1 MKVKR
6 LNESKSDIHLYYDE
20 YTGKTYIFDGKK
32 LKEIDASPDPSN
44 VPSEE
49 DEQARQQAHDEQQ
62 QAEKDAMDN
71 PQGDKEGDGVPKTR
85 LEDPFENETEEE
97 RKERIKKT
105 QDMFK
110 DADLLKDLES
120 EEEYAKN
127 QEARSKRIKASNK
140 KELKK
145 FDGNLATFKTDL
157 EKLIASQI
165 RRVKQLTWKASD
177 PRFEGTGMFRRG
189 KLRRDAIKTPLL
201 LVYIDQSGSWGNND
215 IRKAMSAVSGL
226 REFEKKGL
234 LRLDVKYFADH
245 VSTSSHVR
253 GSTRA
258 LPEILKDIQAEQR
271 YNPLLNVAIFTD
283 GDFDSQ
289 CKFEGQVR
297 VSGGVWCIFRDGIR
311 SELLLRS
318 LTGKQ
323 ATRMYTTGEL
333 E

>member
-1 MKVKR
+1 MKVTK

-20 YTGKTYIFDGKK
+20 FSGKTYIFDGKK
-32 LKEIDASPDPSN
+32 LKEIDKSPDQNNRPTD
-44 VPSEE
+44 E
-49 DEQARQQAHDEQQ
+49 DEEARQQEHDRQQ
-62 QAEKDAMDN
+62 EAEKNEA
-71 PQGDKEGDGVPKTR
+71 GEGTKQR

-97 RKERIKKT
+97 RAERIKKT

-110 DADLLKDLES
+110 NPDILKDLES
-120 EEEYAKN
+120 EEEYTKN
-127 QEARSKRIKASNK
+127 AEARSERIKSSNK
-140 KELKK
+140 KEIKK

-165 RRVKQLTWKASD
+165 KRVKQLTWKASD

-189 KLRRDAIKTPLL
+189 KLRRDSIKKPLL
-201 LVYIDQSGSWGNND
+201 IVYVDQSGSWGDSD
-215 IRKAMSAVSGL
+215 IRKAMNAVSGL

-234 LRLDVKYFADH
+234 LKLEVKYFADY
-245 VSTSSHVR
+245 VSTSSSIS

-258 LPEILKDIQAEQR
+258 LPEILKDIRAEQQ
-271 YNPLLNVAIFTD
+271 YNPLINVAIFTD

-297 VSGGVWCIFRDGIR
+297 ISGGVWFIFRDGIK

-318 LTGKQ
+318 LSGKQ

>member
-1 MKVKR
+1 MKVTK

-20 YTGKTYIFDGKK
+20 FSGKTYIFDGKK
-32 LKEIDASPDPSN
+32 LKEIDKSPDQNNRPTD
-44 VPSEE
+44 E
-49 DEQARQQAHDEQQ
+49 DEEARQQEHDRQQ
-62 QAEKDAMDN
+62 ESEKNEA
-71 PQGDKEGDGVPKTR
+71 GEGTKQR

-97 RKERIKKT
+97 RAERIKKT

-110 DADLLKDLES
+110 NPDILKDLES
-120 EEEYAKN
+120 EEEYTKN
-127 QEARSKRIKASNK
+127 AEARSERIKSSNK
-140 KELKK
+140 KEIKK

-165 RRVKQLTWKASD
+165 KRVKQLTWKASD

-189 KLRRDAIKTPLL
+189 KLRRDSIKKPLL
-201 LVYIDQSGSWGNND
+201 IVYVDQSGSWGDSD
-215 IRKAMSAVSGL
+215 IRKAMNAVSGL

-234 LRLDVKYFADH
+234 LKLEVKYFADY
-245 VSTSSHVR
+245 VSTSSSIS

-258 LPEILKDIQAEQR
+258 LPEILKDIRAEQQ
-271 YNPLLNVAIFTD
+271 YNPLINVAVFTD

-289 CKFEGQVR
+289 CKFEGQLR
-297 VSGGVWCIFRDGIR
+297 ISGGVWFIFRDGIK

-318 LTGKQ
+318 LSGKQ

>member
-1 MKVKR
+1 MKVTK

-20 YTGKTYIFDGKK
+20 FSGKTYIFDGKK
-32 LKEIDASPDPSN
+32 LKEIDKSPDQNNRPTD
-44 VPSEE
+44 E
-49 DEQARQQAHDEQQ
+49 DEEARQQEHDRQQ
-62 QAEKDAMDN
+62 EAEKNEA
-71 PQGDKEGDGVPKTR
+71 GEGTKQR

-97 RKERIKKT
+97 RAERIKKT

-110 DADLLKDLES
+110 NPDILKDLES
-120 EEEYAKN
+120 EEEYTKN
-127 QEARSKRIKASNK
+127 AEARSERIKSSNK
-140 KELKK
+140 KEIKK

-165 RRVKQLTWKASD
+165 KRVKQLTWKASD

-189 KLRRDAIKTPLL
+189 KLRRDSIKKPLL
-201 LVYIDQSGSWGNND
+201 IVYVDQSGSWGDSD
-215 IRKAMSAVSGL
+215 IRRAMNAVSGL

-234 LRLDVKYFADH
+234 LKLEVKYFADY
-245 VSTSSHVR
+245 VSTSSSIS

-258 LPEILKDIQAEQR
+258 LPEILKDIRAEQQ
-271 YNPLLNVAIFTD
+271 YNPLINVAVFTD
-283 GDFDSQ
+283 GDFDNQ
-289 CKFEGQVR
+289 CKFEGQLR
-297 VSGGVWCIFRDGIR
+297 ISGGVWFIFRDGIK

-318 LTGKQ
+318 LSGKQ

>member
-1 MKVKR
+1 MKVTK

-20 YTGKTYIFDGKK
+20 FSGKTYIFDGKK
-32 LKEIDASPDPSN
+32 LKEIDKSPDQNNRPTD
-44 VPSEE
+44 E
-49 DEQARQQAHDEQQ
+49 DEEARQQEHDRQQ
-62 QAEKDAMDN
+62 EAEKNEAGESTK
-71 PQGDKEGDGVPKTR
+71 QR

-97 RKERIKKT
+97 RAERIKKT

-110 DADLLKDLES
+110 NPDILKDLES
-120 EEEYAKN
+120 EEEYTKN
-127 QEARSKRIKASNK
+127 AEARSARIKSFNK
-140 KELKK
+140 KEIKK

-165 RRVKQLTWKASD
+165 KRVKQLTWKASD

-189 KLRRDAIKTPLL
+189 KLRRDSIKKPLL
-201 LVYIDQSGSWGNND
+201 IVYVDQSGSWGDSD
-215 IRKAMSAVSGL
+215 IRKAMNAVSGL

-234 LRLDVKYFADH
+234 LKLEVKYFADY
-245 VSTSSHVR
+245 VSTSSSIS

-258 LPEILKDIQAEQR
+258 LPEILKDIRAEQQ
-271 YNPLLNVAIFTD
+271 YNPLINVAVFTD

-289 CKFEGQVR
+289 CRFEGQLR
-297 VSGGVWCIFRDGIR
+297 ISGGVWFIFRDGIK

-318 LTGKQ
+318 LSGKQ

>member
-1 MKVKR
+1 MKVTK

-20 YTGKTYIFDGKK
+20 FSGKTYIFDGKK
-32 LKEIDASPDPSN
+32 LKEIDKSPDQNNRPTD
-44 VPSEE
+44 E
-49 DEQARQQAHDEQQ
+49 DEEARQQEHDRQQ
-62 QAEKDAMDN
+62 EAEKNEA
-71 PQGDKEGDGVPKTR
+71 GEGTKQR

-97 RKERIKKT
+97 RAERIKKT

-110 DADLLKDLES
+110 NPDILKDLES
-120 EEEYAKN
+120 EEEYTKN
-127 QEARSKRIKASNK
+127 VEARSARIKSSNK
-140 KELKK
+140 KEIKK

-165 RRVKQLTWKASD
+165 KRVKQLTWKASD

-189 KLRRDAIKTPLL
+189 KLRRDSIKKPLL
-201 LVYIDQSGSWGNND
+201 IVYVDQSGSWGDSD
-215 IRKAMSAVSGL
+215 IRKAMNAVSGL

-234 LRLDVKYFADH
+234 LKLEVKYFADY
-245 VSTSSHVR
+245 VSTSSSIS

-258 LPEILKDIQAEQR
+258 LPEILKDIRAEQQ
-271 YNPLLNVAIFTD
+271 YNPLINVAVFTD
-283 GDFDSQ
+283 GDFDNQ
-289 CKFEGQVR
+289 CKFEGQLR
-297 VSGGVWCIFRDGIR
+297 ISGGVWFIFRDGIK

-318 LTGKQ
+318 LSGKQ

>member
-1 MKVKR
+1 MKVTK

-20 YTGKTYIFDGKK
+20 FSGKTYIFDGKK
-32 LKEIDASPDPSN
+32 LKEIDKSPDQNNRPTD
-44 VPSEE
+44 E
-49 DEQARQQAHDEQQ
+49 DEEARQQEHDRQQ
-62 QAEKDAMDN
+62 EAEKNEA
-71 PQGDKEGDGVPKTR
+71 GEGTKQR

-97 RKERIKKT
+97 RAERIKKT

-110 DADLLKDLES
+110 NPDILKDLES
-120 EEEYAKN
+120 EEEYTKN
-127 QEARSKRIKASNK
+127 AEARSERIKSSNK
-140 KELKK
+140 KEIKK

-165 RRVKQLTWKASD
+165 KRVKQLTWKASD

-189 KLRRDAIKTPLL
+189 KLRRDSIKKPLL
-201 LVYIDQSGSWGNND
+201 IVYVDQSGSWGASD
-215 IRKAMSAVSGL
+215 IRKAIDAVSGL

-234 LRLDVKYFADH
+234 LKLEVKYFADY
-245 VSTSSHVR
+245 VSTSSNIS

-258 LPEILKDIQAEQR
+258 LPEILNDIRAEQQ
-271 YNPLLNVAIFTD
+271 YNPLINVAVFTD
-283 GDFDSQ
+283 GDFDNQ
-289 CKFEGQVR
+289 CKFEGQLR
-297 VSGGVWCIFRDGIR
+297 ISGGVWFIFRDGIK

-318 LTGKQ
+318 LSGKQ

>member
-1 MKVKR
+1 MKVTK

-20 YTGKTYIFDGKK
+20 FSGKTYIFDGKK
-32 LKEIDASPDPSN
+32 LKEIDKSPDQNNRPTD
-44 VPSEE
+44 E
-49 DEQARQQAHDEQQ
+49 DEEARQQEHDRQQ
-62 QAEKDAMDN
+62 EAEKNEA
-71 PQGDKEGDGVPKTR
+71 GEGTKQR

-97 RKERIKKT
+97 RAERIKKT

-110 DADLLKDLES
+110 NPDILKDLES
-120 EEEYAKN
+120 EEEYTKN
-127 QEARSKRIKASNK
+127 AEARSERIKSSNK
-140 KELKK
+140 KEIKK

-165 RRVKQLTWKASD
+165 KRVKQLTWKASD

-189 KLRRDAIKTPLL
+189 KLRRDSIKKPLL
-201 LVYIDQSGSWGNND
+201 IVYVDQSGSWGDSD
-215 IRKAMSAVSGL
+215 IRKAMNAVSGL

-234 LRLDVKYFADH
+234 LKLEVKYFADY
-245 VSTSSHVR
+245 VSTSSNIS

-258 LPEILKDIQAEQR
+258 LPEILKDIRAEQQ
-271 YNPLLNVAIFTD
+271 YNPLINVAVFTD

-289 CKFEGQVR
+289 CKFEGQLR
-297 VSGGVWCIFRDGIR
+297 ISGGVWFIFRDGIK

-318 LTGKQ
+318 LSGKQ

>member
-1 MKVKR
+1 MKVTK

-20 YTGKTYIFDGKK
+20 FSGKTYIFDGKK
-32 LKEIDASPDPSN
+32 LKEIDKSPDQNNRPTD
-44 VPSEE
+44 E
-49 DEQARQQAHDEQQ
+49 DEEARQQEHDRQQ
-62 QAEKDAMDN
+62 EAEKNEA
-71 PQGDKEGDGVPKTR
+71 GEGTKQR

-97 RKERIKKT
+97 RAERIKKT

-110 DADLLKDLES
+110 NPDILKDLES
-120 EEEYAKN
+120 EEEYSKN
-127 QEARSKRIKASNK
+127 AEARSERIKSSNK
-140 KELKK
+140 KEIKK

-165 RRVKQLTWKASD
+165 KRVKQLTWKASD

-189 KLRRDAIKTPLL
+189 KLRRDSIKKPLL
-201 LVYIDQSGSWGNND
+201 IVYVDQSGSWGDSD

-234 LRLDVKYFADH
+234 LKLEVKYFADY
-245 VSTSSHVR
+245 VSTSSSIS

-258 LPEILKDIQAEQR
+258 LPEILKDIRAEQQ
-271 YNPLLNVAIFTD
+271 YNPLINVAVFTD

-289 CKFEGQVR
+289 CKFEGQLR
-297 VSGGVWCIFRDGIR
+297 ISGGVWFIFRDGIK

-318 LTGKQ
+318 LSGKQ

>member
-1 MKVKR
+1 MKVTK

-20 YTGKTYIFDGKK
+20 FSGKTYIFDGKK
-32 LKEIDASPDPSN
+32 LKEIDKSPDQNNRPTD
-44 VPSEE
+44 E
-49 DEQARQQAHDEQQ
+49 DEEARQQEHDRQQ
-62 QAEKDAMDN
+62 EAEKNEA
-71 PQGDKEGDGVPKTR
+71 GEGTKQR

-97 RKERIKKT
+97 RAERIKKT

-110 DADLLKDLES
+110 NPDILKDLES
-120 EEEYAKN
+120 EEEYTKN
-127 QEARSKRIKASNK
+127 AEARSERIKSSNK
-140 KELKK
+140 KEIKK

-165 RRVKQLTWKASD
+165 KRVKQLTWKASD

-189 KLRRDAIKTPLL
+189 KLRRDSIKKPLL
-201 LVYIDQSGSWGNND
+201 IVYVDQSGSWGDSD
-215 IRKAMSAVSGL
+215 IRKAMNAVSGL

-234 LRLDVKYFADH
+234 LKLEVKYFADY
-245 VSTSSHVR
+245 VSTSSSIS

-258 LPEILKDIQAEQR
+258 LPEILKDIRAEQQ
-271 YNPLLNVAIFTD
+271 YNPLINVAVFTD

-289 CKFEGQVR
+289 CKFEGQLR
-297 VSGGVWCIFRDGIR
+297 ISGGVWFIFRDGIK

-318 LTGKQ
+318 LSGKQ

>member
-1 MKVKR
+1 MKVTK

-20 YTGKTYIFDGKK
+20 FSGKTYIFDGKK
-32 LKEIDASPDPSN
+32 LKEIDKSPDQNNRPTD
-44 VPSEE
+44 E
-49 DEQARQQAHDEQQ
+49 DEEARQQEHDRQQ
-62 QAEKDAMDN
+62 EAEKNEA
-71 PQGDKEGDGVPKTR
+71 GEGTKQR

-97 RKERIKKT
+97 RAERIKKT

-110 DADLLKDLES
+110 NPDILKDLES
-120 EEEYAKN
+120 EEEYTKN
-127 QEARSKRIKASNK
+127 AEARSERIKSSNK
-140 KELKK
+140 KEIKK

-165 RRVKQLTWKASD
+165 KRVKQLTWKASD

-189 KLRRDAIKTPLL
+189 KLRRDSIKKPLL
-201 LVYIDQSGSWGNND
+201 IVYIDQSGSWGDSD
-215 IRKAMSAVSGL
+215 IRKAMNAVSGL

-234 LRLDVKYFADH
+234 LKLEVKYFADY
-245 VSTSSHVR
+245 VSTSSSIS

-258 LPEILKDIQAEQR
+258 LPEILKDIRAEQQ
-271 YNPLLNVAIFTD
+271 YNPLINVAVFTD

-289 CKFEGQVR
+289 CTFEGQLR
-297 VSGGVWCIFRDGIR
+297 ISGGVWFIFRDGIK
-311 SELLLRS
+311 SKLLLRS
-318 LTGKQ
+318 LSGKQ

>member
-1 MKVKR
+1 MKVKK

-20 YTGKTYIFDGKK
+20 YSGKTYIFDGKK
-32 LKEIDASPDPSN
+32 LKEIDKSPDQNNRPTD
-44 VPSEE
+44 E
-49 DEQARQQAHDEQQ
+49 DEEARQQEHDRQQ
-62 QAEKDAMDN
+62 EAEKNEA
-71 PQGDKEGDGVPKTR
+71 GEGTKQR

-97 RKERIKKT
+97 RAERIKKT

-110 DADLLKDLES
+110 NPDLLKDLEN
-120 EEEYAKN
+120 EEEYTKN
-127 QEARSKRIKASNK
+127 AEARSKRIKASNK
-140 KELKK
+140 KEIKK
-145 FDGNLATFKTDL
+145 FDGNLSAFKTDL

-165 RRVKQLTWKASD
+165 KRVRQLTWKASD
-177 PRFEGTGMFRRG
+177 PKFEGTGMFRRG
-189 KLRRDAIKTPLL
+189 KLKRDSIKKPLL
-201 LVYIDQSGSWGNND
+201 IVYVDQSGSWGDSD

-234 LRLDVKYFADH
+234 LKLEVKYFADY
-245 VSTSSHVR
+245 VSTSSSIS

-258 LPEILKDIQAEQR
+258 LPEILKDIRAEQQ
-271 YNPLLNVAIFTD
+271 YNPLINVAIFTD

-297 VSGGVWCIFRDGIR
+297 ISGGVWFIFRDGIR

-318 LTGKQ
+318 LSGKQ

>member
-1 MKVKR
+1 MKVKK

-20 YTGKTYIFDGKK
+20 YTGKTYIFDGEK
-32 LKEIDASPDPSN
+32 LKEIDMSPDQSN
-44 VPSEE
+44 RPTDE
-49 DEQARQQAHDEQQ
+49 DEQARQQEHDRRQE
-62 QAEKDAMDN
+62 AEKNEA
-71 PQGDKEGDGVPKTR
+71 GDGVTQR
-85 LEDPFENETEEE
+85 LEDPFENETAEE
-97 RKERIKKT
+97 KAERIKKT

-110 DADLLKDLES
+110 NPDILKDLEK
-120 EEEYAKN
+120 EEEHTKN
-127 QEARSKRIKASNK
+127 AEARSKRIKASNK
-140 KELKK
+140 KEIRK

-165 RRVKQLTWKASD
+165 KRVRQLTWKASD

-189 KLRRDAIKTPLL
+189 KLRRDSIKKPLL
-201 LVYIDQSGSWGNND
+201 IVYVDQSGSWGNGD

-234 LRLDVKYFADH
+234 LKLEVKYFADY
-245 VSTSSHVR
+245 VSTSSSIS

-258 LPEILKDIQAEQR
+258 LPEILKDIRAEQQ
-271 YNPLLNVAIFTD
+271 YNPLINVAIFTD
-283 GDFDSQ
+283 GDFDNQ

-297 VSGGVWCIFRDGIR
+297 ISGGVWFIFRDGIK

-318 LTGKQ
+318 LSGKQ

>member
-1 MKVKR
+1 MKVTK

-20 YTGKTYIFDGKK
+20 FSGKTYIFDGKK
-32 LKEIDASPDPSN
+32 LKEIDKSPDQNNRPTD
-44 VPSEE
+44 E
-49 DEQARQQAHDEQQ
+49 DEEARQQEHDRQQ
-62 QAEKDAMDN
+62 EAEKNEA
-71 PQGDKEGDGVPKTR
+71 GEGTKQR

-97 RKERIKKT
+97 RAERIKKT

-110 DADLLKDLES
+110 NPDILKDLES
-120 EEEYAKN
+120 EEEYSKN
-127 QEARSKRIKASNK
+127 AEARSERIKSSNK
-140 KELKK
+140 KEIKK
-145 FDGNLATFKTDL
+145 FDGNLATLKTDL

-165 RRVKQLTWKASD
+165 KRVKQLTWKASD

-189 KLRRDAIKTPLL
+189 KLRRDSIKKPLL
-201 LVYIDQSGSWGNND
+201 IVYVDQSGSWGDSD
-215 IRKAMSAVSGL
+215 IRKAMNAVSGL

-234 LRLDVKYFADH
+234 LKLEVKYFADY
-245 VSTSSHVR
+245 VSTSSSIS

-258 LPEILKDIQAEQR
+258 LPEILKDIRAEQQ
-271 YNPLLNVAIFTD
+271 YNPLINVAVFTD

-289 CKFEGQVR
+289 CKFEGQLR
-297 VSGGVWCIFRDGIR
+297 ISGGVWFIFRDGIK

-318 LTGKQ
+318 LSGKQ

>member
-1 MKVKR
+1 MKVTK

-20 YTGKTYIFDGKK
+20 FSGKTYIFDGKK
-32 LKEIDASPDPSN
+32 LKEIDKSPDQNNRPTD
-44 VPSEE
+44 E
-49 DEQARQQAHDEQQ
+49 DEEARQQEHDRQQ
-62 QAEKDAMDN
+62 EAEKNEA
-71 PQGDKEGDGVPKTR
+71 GEGTKQR

-97 RKERIKKT
+97 RAERIKKT

-110 DADLLKDLES
+110 NPDILKDLES
-120 EEEYAKN
+120 EEEYTKN
-127 QEARSKRIKASNK
+127 AEARSKRIKSSNK
-140 KELKK
+140 KEIKK

-165 RRVKQLTWKASD
+165 KRVKQLTWKASD

-189 KLRRDAIKTPLL
+189 KLRRDSIKKPLL
-201 LVYIDQSGSWGNND
+201 IVYVDQSGSWGDSD
-215 IRKAMSAVSGL
+215 IRKAMNAVSGL

-234 LRLDVKYFADH
+234 LKLEVKYFADY
-245 VSTSSHVR
+245 VSTSSSIS

-258 LPEILKDIQAEQR
+258 LPEILKDIRAEQQ
-271 YNPLLNVAIFTD
+271 YNPLINVAVFTD

-289 CKFEGQVR
+289 CKFEGQLR
-297 VSGGVWCIFRDGIR
+297 ISGGVWFIFRDGIK

-318 LTGKQ
+318 LSGKQ

>member
-1 MKVKR
+1 MKVTK

-20 YTGKTYIFDGKK
+20 FSGKTYIFDGKK
-32 LKEIDASPDPSN
+32 LKEIDKSPDQNNRPTD
-44 VPSEE
+44 E
-49 DEQARQQAHDEQQ
+49 DEEARQQEHDRQQ
-62 QAEKDAMDN
+62 EAEKNEA
-71 PQGDKEGDGVPKTR
+71 GEGTKQR

-97 RKERIKKT
+97 RAERIKKT

-110 DADLLKDLES
+110 NPDILKDLES
-120 EEEYAKN
+120 EEEYSKN
-127 QEARSKRIKASNK
+127 AEARSERIKSSNK
-140 KELKK
+140 KEIKK

-165 RRVKQLTWKASD
+165 KRVKQLTWKASD

-189 KLRRDAIKTPLL
+189 KLRRDSIKKPLL
-201 LVYIDQSGSWGNND
+201 IVYVDQSGSWGDSD
-215 IRKAMSAVSGL
+215 IRKAMNAVSGL

-234 LRLDVKYFADH
+234 LKLEVKYFADY
-245 VSTSSHVR
+245 VSTSSSIS

-258 LPEILKDIQAEQR
+258 LPEILKDIRAEQQ
-271 YNPLLNVAIFTD
+271 YNPLINVAVFTD

-289 CKFEGQVR
+289 CKFEGQLR
-297 VSGGVWCIFRDGIR
+297 ISGGVWFIFRDGIK

-318 LTGKQ
+318 LSGKQ